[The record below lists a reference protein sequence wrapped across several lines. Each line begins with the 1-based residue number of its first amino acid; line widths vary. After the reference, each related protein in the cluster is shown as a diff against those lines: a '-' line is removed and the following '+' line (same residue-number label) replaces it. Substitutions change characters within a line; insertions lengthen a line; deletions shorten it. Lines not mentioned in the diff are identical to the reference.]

1 MKILLNTIYLVLG
14 SIAAVA
20 ISIGGTLAL
29 SQCSAET
36 ANPGPGMN
44 LTFASTVGGVSIDIK
59 SARLPDGKEFPN
71 AGSFGYAK
79 NPLLGSKTMGAAPD
93 GRDLPE
99 WIDFEWQEP
108 QYPWNKRP
116 GQSEDEWTE
125 EVHAAYLNLPVKTQR
140 VLIRNR
146 IPQEVVDEITEASR
160 HPVKRYG
167 TEKSLAI
174 NLVWTSQGIRLR
186 WRIWHKPQFN
196 DQYYSHEGGDEIIPD
211 GKTMIAI
218 YANTMKDNNF
228 SVNPGRMPTRHP
240 APRNGHLFSGS
251 PSFAYTAN
259 PLSGGGL
266 VVAYENEAQLPEWVD
281 FDWRLF
287 PLSVPRKSG
296 EPDSE
301 YDARTRAIFLS
312 LPANNERVAVRNR
325 IPQEV
330 QDEIAN
336 AARNAMPDK
345 VSDSIIFIYFIWT
358 DNGIKLYWRLL
369 HILSDG
375 RHIYPRE
382 GGDELSKEV
391 SR

>member
-14 SIAAVA
+14 SIVAVA

-29 SQCSAET
+29 SLCSAET

-44 LTFASTVGGVSIDIK
+44 LTFASTIGAVSINIK

-71 AGSFGYAK
+71 AGSFGYAE

-93 GRDLPE
+93 GRQLPE
-99 WIDFEWQEP
+99 WVDFVWSEP
-108 QYPWNKRP
+108 PNPEDPSQTLEQYR
-116 GQSEDEWTE
+116 
-125 EVHAAYLNLPVKTQR
+125 ALPQKTRR

-146 IPQEVVDEITEASR
+146 IPQEVVDEVTEASR

-167 TEKSLAI
+167 TEKSLEI
-174 NLVWTSQGIRLR
+174 DLVWTSQGIRLR

-218 YANTMKDNNF
+218 YANTMKDKNF

-240 APRNGHLFSGS
+240 APRNGQFFSGS
-251 PSFAYTAN
+251 PNFADTAN

-266 VVAYENEAQLPEWVD
+266 VVAYENEPQLPESVD

-287 PLSVPRKSG
+287 PLSVPRNSG

-312 LPANNERVAVRNR
+312 LPGKKESVAVRSR
-325 IPQEV
+325 IPQDV

-336 AARNAMPDK
+336 TARKAMPDK

-358 DNGIKLYWRLL
+358 DNGIKLHWRLL
-369 HILSDG
+369 HILPDG
-375 RHIYPRE
+375 RHLYPRE
-382 GGDELSKEV
+382 GGDELFQEA